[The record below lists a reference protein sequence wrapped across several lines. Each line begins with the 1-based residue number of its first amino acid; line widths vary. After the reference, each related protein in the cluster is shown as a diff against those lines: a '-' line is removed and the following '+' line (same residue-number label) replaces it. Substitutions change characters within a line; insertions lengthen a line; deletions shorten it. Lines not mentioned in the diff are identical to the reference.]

1 MFVENKIVVITGAG
15 SGLGASLAKK
25 YSELG
30 ACVVLLGRTKE
41 KLMRTAKALK
51 NTNFIYEVDVSVNEE
66 VEKVFEAINKEI
78 GDIDILINN
87 AGVGSFDFVEDID
100 EKSIHDMID
109 INLKGTIF
117 CTQAVLKQMKMRNH
131 GYIINIISKS
141 GKRPKMHE
149 SVYCASKF
157 GMRGFAETLAIELE
171 DTPIRVTNVYMGN
184 MNTEFWSDPNQPEKK
199 ERFIDPDDM
208 ADIIIANTKTR
219 KHLTVEEI
227 VVKNI

>member
-1 MFVENKIVVITGAG
+1 MENKIVVITGAG

>member
-1 MFVENKIVVITGAG
+1 MLVENKIVVITGAG